1 MLTLALLLALAPAD
15 EGWQEVAKAKG
26 LVVYNRARPGSE
38 VREVL
43 AIGTFDASPEHVHRV
58 LDDNAHYQDFMPYT
72 KVSRVLK
79 REGSTVWSYERINA
93 PLVAERDY
101 TVKIT
106 HQQLTRADGSVV
118 MHHAF
123 TQSNADGPAAV
134 DGVVRIA
141 VLDGRW
147 ELEPIEGGA
156 RTRAT
161 YWVYTSPGGSVP
173 TFLVNAA
180 NTNAVPGLFDAV
192 KGALP
197 SHAR

>member
-1 MLTLALLLALAPAD
+1 MLTLALVLALAPPD
-15 EGWQEVAKAKG
+15 GGWQEVAKATA

-43 AIGTFDASPEHVHRV
+43 AVGTFDATPEHVHRV

-79 REGSTVWSYERINA
+79 REGTTVWSYERIAA
-93 PLVAERDY
+93 PLVSERDY

-106 HQQLTRADGSVV
+106 HRQETRADGVV
-118 MHHAF
+118 VLQHAF
-123 TQSNADGPAAV
+123 SQANADGPRAV
-134 DGVVRIA
+134 DGVVRID

-147 ELEPIEGGA
+147 ELEPIDGGA

-192 KGALP
+192 KKALA

>member
-1 MLTLALLLALAPAD
+1 MLSLALLLALSPSD
-15 EGWQEVAKAKG
+15 GGWREAARSG
-26 LVVYNRARPGSE
+26 GVVIYNRARAGSD

-43 AIGTFDASPEHVHRV
+43 AVGTFDATPEHVHRV
-58 LDDNAHYQDFMPYT
+58 LDDNARYQDFMPYT

-79 REGSTVWSYERINA
+79 RDGDTVWSYERINA

-101 TVKIT
+101 VVKIT
-106 HQQLTRADGSVV
+106 HKTVTRADGAAVL
-118 MHHAF
+118 HHAF
-123 TQSNADGPAAV
+123 TQSNADGPAEV
-134 DGVVRIA
+134 GGVVRVA

-147 ELEPIEGGA
+147 ELEPIDGGK

-180 NTNAVPGLFDAV
+180 NNNAVPGLFDAV
-192 KGALP
+192 RRALP
-197 SHAR
+197 SH

>member
-1 MLTLALLLALAPAD
+1 MFALALLLALAPPD
-15 EGWQEVAKAKG
+15 GGWQEVARAG
-26 LVVYNRARPGSE
+26 DLVIYNRARDGSD

-43 AIGTFDASPEHVHRV
+43 AVGTFDATPEHVHRV
-58 LDDNAHYQDFMPYT
+58 LDDNAGYQDFMPYT

-79 REGSTVWSYERINA
+79 REGATVWSYERINA

-106 HQQLTRADGSVV
+106 HRTLTRGDGAVV
-118 MHHAF
+118 VHHAF
-123 TQSNADGPAAV
+123 TQANADGPAPV
-134 DGVVRIA
+134 DGVVRVA

-147 ELEPIEGGA
+147 ELEPTDGGA

-161 YWVYTSPGGSVP
+161 YWVYTAPGGSVP
-173 TFLVNAA
+173 TFIANAA

-192 KGALP
+192 KKALP